1 MNKKIIYILLFFVSI
16 LSFLVGCENKE
27 EEKSMQINITDVTMN
42 VGDVIN
48 IEVSNASSDVTFNSS
63 DENIAK
69 VNAGVI
75 TAIAAGKATIT
86 VSDNDERLTC
96 TVNVLSSAV
105 EGAYIINLETD
116 VVDLIIGD
124 EYLLE
129 PSLLHGLDVVE
140 DAKFSF
146 TSMDESIVTVE
157 NGKINALTVGETFV
171 QIDAVDYEKTSKLI
185 KVVVSSNFTIDL
197 SESNLTLSK
206 REMLDYITSKEVS
219 YVVKDNG
226 NVLNVDDITV
236 EVSDD
241 NIVSVEKVADKYLI
255 KALNF
260 GEAKVSFSY
269 QKADGSQTVS
279 YINIDVVKPVIKL
292 DNEYYFSKVNG
303 IVDFSQFDLS
313 EYNLNLD
320 ANSCVKVT
328 DELGNDFSIT
338 SKTDKK
344 VAINSSSNI
353 AENGESKKMYYDMGE
368 YIFDIDIIQCTLAI
382 RTVEDFISMN
392 ELLIEKRCDDGKM
405 HKRIDGYIALVND
418 IDFEGYKYVPAC
430 GFLEIN
436 KDFGGRSGFS
446 AIFEGNNKII
456 KNIKLGNEN
465 HTTWNSIFGNV
476 GWDAEIR
483 NLAIVDCTF
492 DQGSAGAVISD
503 YFHGTISN
511 VFISATLNTTYTEQ
525 IPDYI
530 EKKTNGF
537 TIATPYKF
545 STIEEVTIVV
555 KNTLPDNIYNNVVSG
570 GPVYVQHTGTYNL
583 RDKESQPTPIKS
595 MLCIGGGDNSKLVY
609 GYKSTQEIN
618 EVNGP
623 NGYLISYE
631 TIAKATTAVIADNGS
646 TSFDVVDDKLQ
657 IKFNGILVYN
667 E

>member
-260 GEAKVSFSY
+260 GEAKVSF
-269 QKADGSQTVS
+269 T
-279 YINIDVVKPVIKL
+279 
-292 DNEYYFSKVNG
+292 
-303 IVDFSQFDLS
+303 
-313 EYNLNLD
+313 
-320 ANSCVKVT
+320 
-328 DELGNDFSIT
+328 
-338 SKTDKK
+338 
-344 VAINSSSNI
+344 
-353 AENGESKKMYYDMGE
+353 
-368 YIFDIDIIQCTLAI
+368 
-382 RTVEDFISMN
+382 
-392 ELLIEKRCDDGKM
+392 
-405 HKRIDGYIALVND
+405 
-418 IDFEGYKYVPAC
+418 
-430 GFLEIN
+430 
-436 KDFGGRSGFS
+436 
-446 AIFEGNNKII
+446 
-456 KNIKLGNEN
+456 
-465 HTTWNSIFGNV
+465 
-476 GWDAEIR
+476 
-483 NLAIVDCTF
+483 
-492 DQGSAGAVISD
+492 
-503 YFHGTISN
+503 
-511 VFISATLNTTYTEQ
+511 
-525 IPDYI
+525 
-530 EKKTNGF
+530 
-537 TIATPYKF
+537 
-545 STIEEVTIVV
+545 
-555 KNTLPDNIYNNVVSG
+555 
-570 GPVYVQHTGTYNL
+570 
-583 RDKESQPTPIKS
+583 
-595 MLCIGGGDNSKLVY
+595 
-609 GYKSTQEIN
+609 
-618 EVNGP
+618 
-623 NGYLISYE
+623 
-631 TIAKATTAVIADNGS
+631 
-646 TSFDVVDDKLQ
+646 
-657 IKFNGILVYN
+657 
-667 E
+667 